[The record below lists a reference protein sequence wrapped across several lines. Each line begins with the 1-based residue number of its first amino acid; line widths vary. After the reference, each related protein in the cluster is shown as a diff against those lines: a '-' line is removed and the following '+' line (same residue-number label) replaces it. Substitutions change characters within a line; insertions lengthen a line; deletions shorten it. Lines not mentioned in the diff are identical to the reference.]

1 MNATV
6 AGCLFTNKFHHERIK
21 FFVIEWM
28 LCFLPALVVEETVV
42 KLSQAMT
49 LFSMVGYNG
58 GADGAF
64 LYGLGGLQQVSF
76 SSKIKKILILIL
88 HQASDK

>member
-1 MNATV
+1 
-6 AGCLFTNKFHHERIK
+6 
-21 FFVIEWM
+21 M

-49 LFSMVGYNG
+49 LLSMVGYNG

-64 LYGLGGLQQVSF
+64 LYGLGGLQQVPVSF
-76 SSKIKKILILIL
+76 SSKIKKS
-88 HQASDK
+88 SDFINAPNIKQVMQQFLF

>member
-1 MNATV
+1 
-6 AGCLFTNKFHHERIK
+6 
-21 FFVIEWM
+21 M

-49 LFSMVGYNG
+49 LLSMVGYNG

-64 LYGLGGLQQVSF
+64 LYGLGGLQHAVSF
-76 SSKIKKILILIL
+76 SSKIKKVLILL
-88 HQASDK
+88 MHQTSNKLCNNCCIRS

>member
-1 MNATV
+1 
-6 AGCLFTNKFHHERIK
+6 
-21 FFVIEWM
+21 M

-49 LFSMVGYNG
+49 LLSMVGYNG

-76 SSKIKKILILIL
+76 SSKIKKS
-88 HQASDK
+88 SDFINAPSIKQVMQQFLL

>member
-1 MNATV
+1 
-6 AGCLFTNKFHHERIK
+6 
-21 FFVIEWM
+21 M
-28 LCFLPALVVEETVV
+28 LWFLPALVVEETVV

-49 LFSMVGYNG
+49 LLSMVGYNG

-76 SSKIKKILILIL
+76 S
-88 HQASDK
+88 

>member
-1 MNATV
+1 
-6 AGCLFTNKFHHERIK
+6 
-21 FFVIEWM
+21 M

-76 SSKIKKILILIL
+76 SSKIKKNSDFNTAPSIRQVIQQILL
-88 HQASDK
+88 

>member
-1 MNATV
+1 
-6 AGCLFTNKFHHERIK
+6 
-21 FFVIEWM
+21 M

-49 LFSMVGYNG
+49 LLSMVGYNG

-64 LYGLGGLQQVSF
+64 LYGLGLQQVSF
-76 SSKIKKILILIL
+76 SSKIKKFWF
-88 HQASDK
+88 H

>member
-1 MNATV
+1 
-6 AGCLFTNKFHHERIK
+6 
-21 FFVIEWM
+21 M

-88 HQASDK
+88 HQASDNSTYSVVDHYVPFSSGP

>member
-1 MNATV
+1 
-6 AGCLFTNKFHHERIK
+6 
-21 FFVIEWM
+21 M

-64 LYGLGGLQQVSF
+64 LNGLGGLQQVSF
-76 SSKIKKILILIL
+76 SSKIKKF
-88 HQASDK
+88 

>member
-1 MNATV
+1 
-6 AGCLFTNKFHHERIK
+6 
-21 FFVIEWM
+21 M

-49 LFSMVGYNG
+49 LLSMVGYNG

-76 SSKIKKILILIL
+76 SSKIKKS
-88 HQASDK
+88 SDFINATSIKQVMQQFLF

>member
-1 MNATV
+1 
-6 AGCLFTNKFHHERIK
+6 
-21 FFVIEWM
+21 M
-28 LCFLPALVVEETVV
+28 LWFLPALVVEETVV

-49 LFSMVGYNG
+49 LLSMVGYNG

-76 SSKIKKILILIL
+76 SSKIKKVLILL
-88 HQASDK
+88 MHQKSKSYATISVLDHNVPFSSVP